1 MVKTS
6 LVLAAAIL
14 LAATASAHAASTKL
28 VVNKIDASG
37 VGSSVGTISFTDSK
51 NGLVIEPRLKNLPPG
66 PHGFHIHE
74 NPSCAPGEQGGNK
87 VAGLGAGGHF
97 DPDHTGK
104 HLGPE
109 ATGGHRGDMPV
120 LTVDAKG
127 MARGRLIAPHLK
139 VSDLKG
145 HSLVIHANGDNYSDQ
160 PAPLGGGGPRIACGV
175 FK

>member
-1 MVKTS
+1 MKTS
-6 LVLAAAIL
+6 LALAAAIV
-14 LAATASAHAASTKL
+14 LAATVSAHAASTKL
-28 VVNKIDASG
+28 TVNKIDASG
-37 VGSSVGTISFTDSK
+37 VGAPIGTISFSDSK
-51 NGLVIEPRLKNLPPG
+51 SGLVIQPHLKGMPTG

-74 NPSCAPGEQGGNK
+74 NPSCAPGDQNGNK

-104 HLGPE
+104 HLGPD
-109 ATGGHRGDMPV
+109 AMGGHRGDMPV

-127 MARGRLIAPHLK
+127 MAGGRLLAPHLK

-145 HSLVIHANGDNYSDQ
+145 HSLVIHAGGDNYSDQ
-160 PAPLGGGGPRIACGV
+160 PAPLGGGGARIACGV